1 MKKLLL
7 LAVVLFSSAI
17 LFSSCG
23 SASTPSAVIEK
34 AVASAID
41 SDWDG
46 YLKYVNI
53 SDEQKGQ
60 YKEMAAMKGDQAFPY
75 SSFKIVSE
83 EISEDGQTAKVKI
96 EYTKK
101 EGGTKNDTE
110 KLVLVEGKWL
120 IAQ

>member
-1 MKKLLL
+1 MTMKKLLL
-7 LAVVLFSSAI
+7 FAIALFSSAI
-17 LFSSCG
+17 LFSSC
-23 SASTPSAVIEK
+23 SPSTPSAVVEK

-53 SDEQKGQ
+53 TDEQKAQ
-60 YKEMAAMKGDQAFPY
+60 YKEMAAMKGDKAFPY

-101 EGGTKNDTE
+101 DGGTKNDTE
-110 KLVLVEGKWL
+110 KL
-120 IAQ
+120 